1 MWQMQRHRPNAP
13 RRFGQALM
21 PRKPARRVDQL
32 AMPGGEAAVTPG
44 AEPIVVRHSE
54 IADFRHCPLKHKLA
68 WVEGWW
74 SPEREA
80 NGKRELGTIWH
91 EAMKVRYLA
100 LKNGET
106 DEDVLQELVAHVIE
120 ERNPE
125 QTDLLWWMYDGYVEK
140 YGLDKDLKIVS
151 VEETLRV
158 PFHDEDDRPLVI
170 EVDGVRR
177 PVLYSWTTDVLAFSR
192 TYRGLMVVDHKS
204 TAQPLGEMDI
214 DLSDQFGLY
223 TVAWRRLGEKIRGQ
237 LVNQVKTKQLKRP
250 MALDERYKRTPSIRT
265 APELRAIEMDAVD
278 TIYAMLSPRNR
289 RRPYSNPDPR
299 SCGWKCD
306 FKEPHLRMRR
316 NTDPRKERAI
326 LRSFGLEQGATHG
339 Q

>member
-1 MWQMQRHRPNAP
+1 
-13 RRFGQALM
+13 M
-21 PRKPARRVDQL
+21 PRKPRSGLCGAPNSDAPDEGRPFRNDEERRMADEHV
-32 AMPGGEAAVTPG
+32 MGS
-44 AEPIVVRHSE
+44 EPVVVRHSE
-54 IADFRHCPLKHKLA
+54 IADFRHCPLKHRLA

-74 SPEREA
+74 SPAREA
-80 NGKRELGTIWH
+80 GGARDLGTVWH
-91 EAMKVRYLA
+91 AAMKVRYSLI
-100 LKNGET
+100 KDGQT
-106 DEDVLQELVAHVIE
+106 DEDLIE
-120 ERNPE
+120 EAVADEIEEANPE
-125 QTDLLWWMYDGYVEK
+125 MRETLWWMYEGYVEK
-140 YGLDKDLKIVS
+140 YGLDPDLEILS

-158 PFHDEDDRPLVI
+158 PLYDEDERPLVI

-177 PVLYSWTTDVLAFSR
+177 PVLYSWTTDVLARSR
-192 TYRGLMVVDHKS
+192 IYRGLMVMDHKS
-204 TAQPLGEMDI
+204 TSQPLGKMDI

-223 TVAWRRLGEKIRGQ
+223 TVAWRRLGENIRGQ

-250 MALDERYKRTPSIRT
+250 MTLDERFDRVPSIRT
-265 APELRAIEMDAVD
+265 KVELRNIELDAVD

-289 RRPYSNPDPR
+289 RRAYSNPDPR

-316 NTDPRKERAI
+316 NTDPRKVPTI